1 MEFASDLHREA
12 YEHVR
17 QLLGELY
24 GEMYETV
31 ETSPMFRVREG
42 STIASIL
49 VMPWGDDRCVLEI
62 RAYVVLGA
70 ELTPELLKYLLVQN
84 GECMLGAFG
93 VDSDDDVFFSHSI
106 LANDLDKPE
115 LRASINAV
123 KLTADR
129 YDDEIQARWGGQ
141 RMVDR

>member
-1 MEFASDLHREA
+1 MDFAGDLHREA

-17 QLLGELY
+17 QLLTELY

-42 STIASIL
+42 STTASIL
-49 VMPWGDDRCVLEI
+49 VLPWGDDRCVVEI

-84 GECMLGAFG
+84 SDFMLGAFG
-93 VDSDDDVFFSHSI
+93 VDTDDDIFFSHSI

-123 KLTADR
+123 RFTADSQ
-129 YDDEIQARWGGQ
+129 DDEIQARWGGQ
-141 RMVDR
+141 RIADR